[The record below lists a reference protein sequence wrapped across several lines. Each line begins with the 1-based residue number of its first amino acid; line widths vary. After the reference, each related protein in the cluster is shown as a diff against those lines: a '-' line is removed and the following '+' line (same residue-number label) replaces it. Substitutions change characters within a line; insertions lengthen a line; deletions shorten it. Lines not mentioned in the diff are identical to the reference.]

1 MKKRLAAILA
11 ATMVLGTVPCA
22 FAADQIT
29 VTVDGEKLNFED
41 QQPVNIDGRIMVPI
55 RDVAEKMG
63 WEVEWFTYYGDTV
76 VDGTFQI
83 EHSAIFTKP
92 IASTDRYMAGYHSSL
107 NIEDKT
113 KTKSVWGA
121 THILTQGEDL
131 LVSAPAKVINDRT
144 LVGIRDLADCM
155 YADAQWD
162 AETKTVAIKTTPTE
176 QLPQY
181 NEILA
186 NVASVKNQEQQE
198 MPETKPTLTIEEEQ
212 RQRTEKY
219 AAEQNAKRDEFAEE
233 VIDRINQEREKN
245 GLNKLQM
252 NDALM
257 EAADVR
263 VKEIVTNFS
272 HTRPDGRKA
281 KTAANEAGFEGNY
294 IGENI
299 TGFANTPKWAV
310 DNWTESDGHREN
322 YLNPEY
328 TYTGVAYLYD
338 KDSEYGSY
346 WVQIF
351 AR

>member
-1 MKKRLAAILA
+1 
-11 ATMVLGTVPCA
+11 
-22 FAADQIT
+22 
-29 VTVDGEKLNFED
+29 
-41 QQPVNIDGRIMVPI
+41 
-55 RDVAEKMG
+55 
-63 WEVEWFTYYGDTV
+63 
-76 VDGTFQI
+76 
-83 EHSAIFTKP
+83 
-92 IASTDRYMAGYHSSL
+92 
-107 NIEDKT
+107 
-113 KTKSVWGA
+113 
-121 THILTQGEDL
+121 
-131 LVSAPAKVINDRT
+131 
-144 LVGIRDLADCM
+144 
-155 YADAQWD
+155 
-162 AETKTVAIKTTPTE
+162 
-176 QLPQY
+176 
-181 NEILA
+181 
-186 NVASVKNQEQQE
+186 
-198 MPETKPTLTIEEEQ
+198 
-212 RQRTEKY
+212 
-219 AAEQNAKRDEFAEE
+219 
-233 VIDRINQEREKN
+233 
-245 GLNKLQM
+245 M